1 MKTNLFFL
9 KFILMTFLMWNVIS
23 CESKKSDNPLLDT
36 QWNGLAKIPQETEI
50 ILRFSND
57 KIDVLLGNKVIE
69 TMNYTLSND
78 EINIE
83 ENSGGTPCDAGTKGK
98 YKYEVIG
105 ENLVMTLI
113 SDECTARI
121 KSLQGIVYKKIDVKK

>member
-9 KFILMTFLMWNVIS
+9 KFILMTFLMWNVVS

-50 ILRFSND
+50 ILKFSND

-83 ENSGGTPCDAGTKGK
+83 KNSGGIPCEAGTKGK

>member
-50 ILRFSND
+50 ILKFSND

-83 ENSGGTPCDAGTKGK
+83 KNSGGTPCDAGTKGK

>member
-1 MKTNLFFL
+1 MKTNLFFFKIL
-9 KFILMTFLMWNVIS
+9 LMTLFVWNLTS
-23 CESKKSDNPLLDT
+23 CESKKSANPLLDT
-36 QWNGLAKIPQETEI
+36 RWNGLSKIPQETEI
-50 ILRFSND
+50 ILKFSND

-69 TMNYTLSND
+69 TMNYTVNND

-83 ENSGGTPCDAGTKGK
+83 KNSGGTPCNSGTKGK

>member
-9 KFILMTFLMWNVIS
+9 KFILMTFLMWNVVS

-50 ILRFSND
+50 ILKFSND

-83 ENSGGTPCDAGTKGK
+83 KNSGGTPCDAGTKGK

-105 ENLVMTLI
+105 ENLVMILI

>member
-9 KFILMTFLMWNVIS
+9 RFILMTFLMWNVVS

-50 ILRFSND
+50 ILKFSND

-83 ENSGGTPCDAGTKGK
+83 KNSGGTPCDAGTKGK

-105 ENLVMTLI
+105 ENLVMILI

>member
-9 KFILMTFLMWNVIS
+9 KFILMTFLMWNVVS

-50 ILRFSND
+50 ILKFSND

-83 ENSGGTPCDAGTKGK
+83 KNSGGTPCDAGTKGK
-98 YKYEVIG
+98 YKYDVIG

>member
-83 ENSGGTPCDAGTKGK
+83 KNSGGTPCDAGTKGK

>member
-9 KFILMTFLMWNVIS
+9 KFILMTFLMWNVVS

-50 ILRFSND
+50 ILKFSND

-83 ENSGGTPCDAGTKGK
+83 KNSGGTPCDAGTKGK

>member
-50 ILRFSND
+50 ILKFSND

-83 ENSGGTPCDAGTKGK
+83 KNSGGTPCDAGTKGK

-105 ENLVMTLI
+105 ENLVMILI

>member
-9 KFILMTFLMWNVIS
+9 RFILMTFLMWNVVS

-50 ILRFSND
+50 ILKFSND

-83 ENSGGTPCDAGTKGK
+83 KNSGGTPCDAGTKGK

>member
-9 KFILMTFLMWNVIS
+9 KFILMTFLMWNVVS

-50 ILRFSND
+50 ILKFSND
-57 KIDVLLGNKVIE
+57 KIDVLLGNKFIE
-69 TMNYTLSND
+69 TMNYTLSNG

-83 ENSGGTPCDAGTKGK
+83 KNSGGTPCDAGTKGK
-98 YKYEVIG
+98 YKYEIIG

>member
-9 KFILMTFLMWNVIS
+9 KFILMTFLMWNVVS

-50 ILRFSND
+50 ILKFSND

-69 TMNYTLSND
+69 TMNYTLSNG

-83 ENSGGTPCDAGTKGK
+83 KNSGGTPCDAGTKGK